1 MSGINLF
8 KVQQDIKAYMIVNV
22 GWYVDSGNVP
32 DAHTLHLNNGVL
44 DPYVILRFADMMPT
58 SNGGG
63 FGGAIY
69 NEYYSYVDCL
79 CIGASDT
86 TARELASLCDRL
98 LIGKKFT
105 NTGEVMPNFGG
116 GLFAISLNDQHP
128 LAFIAVTSF
137 RFTFNMIAGE
147 ESIVVP

>member
-8 KVQQDIKAYMIVNV
+8 KVQQDIKAYMVANV
-22 GWYVDSGNVP
+22 PWYVDSGNVP
-32 DAHTLHLNNGVL
+32 DARTLRVNNGVL
-44 DPYVILRFADMMPT
+44 DPYVILRFSDMMPT
-58 SNGGG
+58 SNGGS

-69 NEYYSYVDCL
+69 NDYYSYVDCL

-98 LIGKKFT
+98 VIGKKFN

-116 GLFAISLNDQHP
+116 GLFSISLNDQHP

-137 RFTFNMIAGE
+137 RFSFNMIAGE
-147 ESIVVP
+147 ESLIVP